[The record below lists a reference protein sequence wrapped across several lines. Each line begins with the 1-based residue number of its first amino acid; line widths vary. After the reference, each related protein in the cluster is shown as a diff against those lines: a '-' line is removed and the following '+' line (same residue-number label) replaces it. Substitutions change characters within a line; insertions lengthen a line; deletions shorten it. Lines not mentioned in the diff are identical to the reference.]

1 MTNTNSNNVTPI
13 ESRQPAPAGAK
24 FTIAASIDGFPVSV
38 EVEGKA
44 DVLRAMID
52 RLKAIGAQPPV
63 APQNLQTAAAEPTKP
78 AGVPVCP
85 VHGTKMKPSRKP
97 GSFFC
102 PRQAEDGNGY
112 CPEKA

>member
-1 MTNTNSNNVTPI
+1 MNNTASNVTPI
-13 ESRQPAPAGAK
+13 ESKQPAPSGAR
-24 FTIAASIDGFPVSV
+24 FTITASIDGFPVSV

-52 RLKAIGAQPPV
+52 RLKAIGAEPPS
-63 APQNLQTAAAEPTKP
+63 APQNLQNPEPTKA

-102 PRQAEDGNGY
+102 PRQAEDGSGY